1 MRMRP
6 AVTSMILFPALLL
19 TACGGDGDGTG
30 GGSKGPIKL
39 VGLWEIKGES
49 AAAVNDY
56 NNAAQLALERI
67 NAAGGI
73 AGRQVRLER
82 VPADPL
88 NPQKAT
94 SQFLQ
99 AVDKDPVMLI
109 GFSAASSAL
118 SSKSQIDRAGIPL
131 IATTSSTD
139 VLRFGG
145 QGGSEWM
152 WVASPY
158 DGYKNEAAV
167 RYATE
172 NLKVSKIGLLGTN
185 ESYGQTS
192 IKGVTAELRKRSLEP
207 TAVRS
212 YPPTA
217 TDLTQQVL
225 AMKGSD
231 AIISFTY
238 PNPMAVQ
245 VKQMQ
250 QNGMDIPTIS
260 SSANIA
266 VQNKLIAGKPLERLY
281 SASTCSPFGSKNQN
295 SQKFGLDYRQR
306 YGIIPSD
313 LSAKTYDAFW
323 IAKAAIEKAGSTEPE
338 AIQRAM
344 NSITVNQ
351 NVVCAPEYKSD
362 GSHFLSHHTSIDK
375 FAADGTPE
383 EAATYSHP
391 PLEAAKG

>member
-1 MRMRP
+1 
-6 AVTSMILFPALLL
+6 MILFPALLL

-245 VKQMQ
+245 VKQM
-250 QNGMDIPTIS
+250 
-260 SSANIA
+260 
-266 VQNKLIAGKPLERLY
+266 
-281 SASTCSPFGSKNQN
+281 
-295 SQKFGLDYRQR
+295 
-306 YGIIPSD
+306 
-313 LSAKTYDAFW
+313 
-323 IAKAAIEKAGSTEPE
+323 
-338 AIQRAM
+338 
-344 NSITVNQ
+344 
-351 NVVCAPEYKSD
+351 
-362 GSHFLSHHTSIDK
+362 
-375 FAADGTPE
+375 
-383 EAATYSHP
+383 
-391 PLEAAKG
+391 